1 MNPSTS
7 RRPPGNWNLLLDR
20 LRRLAALHPECGHNG
35 KTLRLVAEEW
45 AALLKREEA
54 TTREFLDALDVIA
67 RHCKFFPTPADLYEA
82 LREVRE
88 HPPRIPE
95 RFRLTEPPQNPK
107 RHPPAHHR
115 LAGQGAERGPRLAAR
130 QQPAAVPATH
140 DRPPALHARA
150 RRGDFSRT
158 RRGTPP

>member
-1 MNPSTS
+1 M
-7 RRPPGNWNLLLDR
+7 
-20 LRRLAALHPECGHNG
+20 
-35 KTLRLVAEEW
+35 AEEW

-95 RFRLTEPPQNPK
+95 RFRLTEPPHTGRSEAQK
-107 RHPPAHHR
+107 ARVR
-115 LAGQGAERGPRLAAR
+115 QCREIIAA
-130 QQPAAVPATH
+130 Q
-140 DRPPALHARA
+140 L
-150 RRGDFSRT
+150 T
-158 RRGTPP
+158 RRITPVEASRRLNALGLR